1 MERGR
6 VELTRGGPLGHKE
19 LWHFILSRIFVT
31 YAQQSNPLV
40 RYGMQNGDIF
50 LLAFLLHLLTR
61 KLLQRTLPL
70 INDLVA

>member
-1 MERGR
+1 M
-6 VELTRGGPLGHKE
+6 ELTRGGPLGHKE
-19 LWHFILSRIFVT
+19 LWHFILNRMFVT
-31 YAQQSNPLV
+31 YAQHLNPLV
-40 RYGMQNGDIF
+40 CYEMQNGDIF